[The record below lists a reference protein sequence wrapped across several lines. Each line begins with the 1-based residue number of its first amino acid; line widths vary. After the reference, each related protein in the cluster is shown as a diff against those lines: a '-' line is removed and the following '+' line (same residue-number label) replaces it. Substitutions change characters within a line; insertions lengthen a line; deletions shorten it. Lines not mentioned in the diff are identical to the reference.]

1 MGSLDPFWQ
10 HLELHPHSAE
20 VSSEWQR
27 VLAGCF
33 ADAAEHLTATGEFAS
48 MVGSPL
54 INAPDMRVVHYPD
67 GTAGAVC
74 DEGIS
79 PSMSL
84 EPGDIALSTVSAKS
98 LRSALARALGLRTS
112 TVPTQGCCGELPLGA
127 WEPQLE
133 TAFPVVMV
141 AHPDEQRA
149 RLLAKEAVLRAGKPS
164 LVLTPTSDTWTDE
177 LRRLMEASKAMLGSL
192 ADLVTADPDHS
203 WVATE
208 DWDYLLEAF
217 ERRAGFTRRAG
228 TQNKRPPRRRGER
241 LAKVDA
247 IRREIVLLAETRI
260 KTILFAEECGDT
272 YKLERIRKGDIC
284 KYAEVEPHDFSRAA
298 KDPAGAD
305 IYDLFQMLNNAD
317 QLRTWWK
324 NHRSVAEICS

>member
-10 HLELHPHSAE
+10 HLEVYPHSAE

-48 MVGSPL
+48 MVCSPL
-54 INAPDMRVVHYPD
+54 INAPDMHVVHYPD
-67 GTAGAVC
+67 GTVGAVC
-74 DEGIS
+74 DEGVS
-79 PSMSL
+79 PAMSL

-98 LRSALARALGLRTS
+98 LRSALARAFGLRTS
-112 TVPTQGCCGELPLGA
+112 TVPAQGCCGELPLGA

-133 TAFPVVMV
+133 TAFPVVMI

-164 LVLTPTSDTWTDE
+164 IVLTPTSDTWTDE
-177 LRRLMEASKAMLGSL
+177 LRRSIEASKAMLGSL
-192 ADLVTADPDHS
+192 TDLVTADENHA

-208 DWDYLLEAF
+208 DWDQLLEAF

-228 TQNKRPPRRRGER
+228 TQNKRPRRKRADF
-241 LAKVDA
+241 LAKIDA
-247 IRREIVLLAETRI
+247 IGRELMLEAETRV
-260 KTILFAEECGDT
+260 KLVKFAYEHNQHPKLPPIT
-272 YKLERIRKGDIC
+272 KLEIC
-284 KYAEVEPHDFSRAA
+284 NRAGAKDYDFSRAA
-298 KDPAGAD
+298 SDPLGESFNRIFNLMQD
-305 IYDLFQMLNNAD
+305 PDGLLQ
-317 QLRTWWK
+317 WWA
-324 NHRSVAEICS
+324 NHRR